1 MEDKSFN
8 YKETLDDK
16 ISGALKYEKEF
27 GKLTKREFRKKIPI
41 YLIITVVVVPLT
53 FMNFGEGEWLS
64 MTLVSLCII
73 AAAVVLTYFLN
84 KKFIERNIIS
94 VYVTSYQFRT
104 DSASTRKI
112 TLKDNGAE
120 FLSPYSKMFL
130 PYGDIETLISDRLN
144 FVVKIKGEERIYVV
158 PKSGQNPQVLF
169 DFDNIFREKLQG
181 RFIYEM

>member
-27 GKLTKREFRKKIPI
+27 GKLTKKEFAKKIPI
-41 YLIITVVVVPLT
+41 FLIISMIYPTLFIGIDVNIGLIITLSVICIAVSVVV
-53 FMNFGEGEWLS
+53 
-64 MTLVSLCII
+64 C
-73 AAAVVLTYFLN
+73 YFLN
-84 KKFIERNIIS
+84 RKVIERNIVS

-112 TLKDNGAE
+112 TLKDDGAE

-130 PYGDIETLISDRLN
+130 PYGDMETLISDRLN
-144 FVVKIKGEERIYVV
+144 FVVKIKGEERIFVV

-169 DFDNIFREKLQG
+169 DFDNIFREKLQD

>member
-27 GKLTKREFRKKIPI
+27 GKLTKKEFAKKIPI
-41 YLIITVVVVPLT
+41 FLIISMIYPTLFIGSDVNIWLIVILSVICIAVSVVV
-53 FMNFGEGEWLS
+53 
-64 MTLVSLCII
+64 C
-73 AAAVVLTYFLN
+73 YFLN
-84 KKFIERNIIS
+84 RKVIERNIVS